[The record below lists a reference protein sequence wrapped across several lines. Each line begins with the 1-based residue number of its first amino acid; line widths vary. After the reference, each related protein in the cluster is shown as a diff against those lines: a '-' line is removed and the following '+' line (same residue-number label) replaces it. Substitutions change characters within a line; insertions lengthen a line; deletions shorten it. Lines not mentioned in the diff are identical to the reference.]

1 MTDYPAPPTQI
12 EELVSKQQNDAISE
26 GEAAVPKS
34 KIVCTI
40 GPASRSEEQLH
51 ALIQAG
57 ADVVRLNFSHGTRD
71 EHAQVIERVRRIA
84 EQLNVPV
91 AILQDL
97 AGPKVRI
104 GTFTSG
110 SVTLT
115 AGAPFTLTTQPVAG
129 TERIVSVSYAQLPQ
143 EVKPRDTLLLADG
156 AVILEVQQVTTD
168 EIHCQ
173 VVVGGNLSAHK
184 GVNCPSG
191 LFKLPILNAKDLAD
205 LQFGIDQQLDYIG
218 LSFVRTA
225 DDIRVAKS
233 AIAQRGG
240 NIPIIA
246 KIETQTALSHID
258 EIIAATDGV
267 MVARGDLG
275 IETPFAR
282 VPLVQKQLI
291 AKANQQA
298 KPVITA
304 TQMLWSMVNAPRPT
318 RAEAADVAN
327 AVLDGTDA
335 VMLSEETAVGRYAV
349 QAVQAMVAIADEA
362 EHTELSLGPRADL
375 NKEFVPSEAELMAQA
390 ACHIAAAC
398 KLEAIVTVT
407 LEGTSARLVAKYRPS
422 QPIFAATPRIDT
434 YRRLALIRGVT
445 PLLLHPNVT
454 TREEMIA
461 KAKERLQA
469 LLGQTRT
476 VMVFSSVSAEHNM
489 LFTDQV

>member
-1 MTDYPAPPTQI
+1 M
-12 EELVSKQQNDAISE
+12 
-26 GEAAVPKS
+26 PKS

-40 GPASRSEEQLH
+40 GPASQSEEQLRQ
-51 ALIQAG
+51 LIQAG
-57 ADVVRLNFSHGTRD
+57 ANVVRLNFSHGTQE
-71 EHAQVIERVRRIA
+71 EHAHIIARVRRIA
-84 EQLNVPV
+84 GQLDVPV

-104 GTFTSG
+104 GTFTNG
-110 SVTLT
+110 SITLT
-115 AGAPFTLTTQPVAG
+115 AGSSFTLTTRLVAG
-129 TERIVSVSYAQLPQ
+129 TEHLVSISYAQLPQ
-143 EVKPRDTLLLADG
+143 EVRSGDTLLLADG
-156 AVILEVQQVTTD
+156 AVILEVRQVTTED
-168 EIHCQ
+168 IHCH
-173 VVVGGNLSAHK
+173 VVVGGTLSAHK

-225 DDIRVAKS
+225 EDIDIAKS

-240 NIPIIA
+240 SIPLIA
-246 KIETQTALSHID
+246 KIETQAALSHID
-258 EIIAATDGV
+258 DIIAAADGV

-335 VMLSEETAVGRYAV
+335 LMLSEETAVGRYAV
-349 QAVQAMVAIADEA
+349 QAVQAMAAIAREA
-362 EHTELSLGPRADL
+362 EHSASPLLTSQDHEQEG
-375 NKEFVPSEAELMAQA
+375 VPAEAELMARA
-390 ACHIAAAC
+390 ACQIAAAR

-422 QPIFAATPRIDT
+422 QPIFAATPRVET
-434 YRRLALIRGVT
+434 YRRLSLIRGVT
-445 PLLLHPNVT
+445 PLLLPPDIT

-461 KAKERLQA
+461 TAKERIRDVNSLA
-469 LLGQTRT
+469 RT
-476 VMVFSSVSAEHNM
+476 VIVFSSVSAEHNM